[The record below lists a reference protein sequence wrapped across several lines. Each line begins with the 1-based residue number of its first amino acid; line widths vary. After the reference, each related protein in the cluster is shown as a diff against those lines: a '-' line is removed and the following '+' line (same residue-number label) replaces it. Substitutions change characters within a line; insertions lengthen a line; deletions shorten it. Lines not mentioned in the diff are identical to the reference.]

1 MSPFSSVPSDES
13 HLIPCH
19 FLVYRMILADS
30 EWLDEDGT
38 LDPAVFYRRKQD
50 KDGVSLATSVSVGLE
65 RLKKWGRAV
74 EGCVSL
80 HVGWVRNIE
89 KLDVTRKDATDTHPV
104 IIGLPYS
111 HENPREA
118 ERLASQLLKIARNE
132 PLPPTE

>member
-1 MSPFSSVPSDES
+1 MNPSSSVPSDES

-30 EWLDEDGT
+30 AWLDEDGT

-50 KDGVSLATSVSVGLE
+50 RDGVSLATSVSVGIE
-65 RLKKWGRAV
+65 RLKKWDRTV

-80 HVGWVRNIE
+80 HVGWVRNIDH
-89 KLDVTRKDATDTHPV
+89 LDVTRKYATDTHPV
-104 IIGLPYS
+104 ITGLPYS

-118 ERLASQLLKIARNE
+118 ERLANQLLEIARNE
-132 PLPPTE
+132 PLPPIE